1 MNNTAKS
8 LGSGL
13 MGALALN
20 ILNETARRFVPGA
33 PRLDVVGKKGLA
45 TAFQKAGAT
54 PPQGEN
60 LYWGALVGDVVS
72 NALYYGLVGTS
83 KGKNAWQKGAILGL
97 ASGLTTLVVPR
108 LFGAGDAVGR
118 KPQTKA
124 MTVAWYVAGGLVA
137 ALAIRA
143 LSKK

>member
-13 MGALALN
+13 LGALALN

-33 PRLDVVGKKGLA
+33 PRLDLVGQKGLA
-45 TAFQKAGAT
+45 TAFKKAGAT

-60 LYWGALVGDVVS
+60 LYWGALAGDVVS
-72 NALYYGLVGTS
+72 NALYYGLVGTNG
-83 KGKNAWQKGAILGL
+83 GKNAWQKGAVLGL
-97 ASGLTTLVVPR
+97 ASGLSTLVIPR
-108 LFGAGDAVGR
+108 LFGAGDAVNR
-118 KPQTKA
+118 KPRTQA
-124 MTVAWYVAGGLVA
+124 MTVTWYLVGGLAA

>member
-13 MGALALN
+13 LGALALN

-33 PRLDVVGKKGLA
+33 PRLDIVGQKGLA
-45 TAFQKAGAT
+45 TAFQTAGAT
-54 PPQGEN
+54 PPQGDN
-60 LYWGALVGDVVS
+60 LYWGALVGDMVS
-72 NALYYGLVGTS
+72 NALYYGLVGTNG
-83 KGKNAWQKGAILGL
+83 GKNAWQKGAVLGL
-97 ASGLTTLVVPR
+97 ASGLTTLMIPR
-108 LFGAGDAVGR
+108 LFGAGDAVNR
-118 KPQTKA
+118 KPRTQA
-124 MTVAWYVAGGLVA
+124 MTVTWYVVGGLAA